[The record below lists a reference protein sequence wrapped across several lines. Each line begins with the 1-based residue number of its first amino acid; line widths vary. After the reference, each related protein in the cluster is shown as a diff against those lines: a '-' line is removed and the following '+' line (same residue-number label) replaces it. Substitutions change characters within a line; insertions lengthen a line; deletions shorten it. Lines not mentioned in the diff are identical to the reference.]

1 MKKLLFAANTLDLG
15 GIEKALVTWL
25 NYLASLGKYEL
36 VLVLEKNQGIFL
48 EELDKKIKIIEYAP
62 SHNKVVLL
70 RKIINAIKRFAFIGR
85 YKNKFDF
92 AVSFATY
99 SHMSSFVARTASKKS
114 ALWGHADYLEL
125 YQGDKEKMREF
136 FENLHYEKFKKFVF
150 VSEEGKNSFISVFPE
165 QEGKVQVC
173 NNLIDADN
181 IKKLANEEI
190 DLVNEERI
198 TFLNV
203 GRHEEIQKRL
213 TRLIE
218 ASKKL
223 KQDGYDFRVL
233 MVGAGP
239 DNEQYRDLVTEEKV
253 DDTIFFLGS
262 QKNPYPYFKFSDAVI
277 LTSDYEGYP
286 VVFLESMVLERPI
299 ITTAVSGSSSVES
312 GGYGIVTKKS
322 TNEIYKAMK
331 QFIEKGYTPKKFDA
345 EAFNKESKEK
355 MQQIIEK

>member
-15 GIEKALVTWL
+15 GIERALVTWL

-36 VLVLEKNQGIFL
+36 VLVLEKKQGIFL

-62 SHNKVVLL
+62 CHNKPVLL
-70 RKIINAIKRFAFIGR
+70 RKVINAIKRLAFICC

-99 SHMSSFVARTASKKS
+99 SQMSSFVARTASKNS

-125 YQGDKEKMREF
+125 YQGNKKMMREF
-136 FENLHYEKFKKFVF
+136 FENLHYEQFNKFVF

-165 QEGKVQVC
+165 QEGKVHVC
-173 NNLIDADN
+173 NNLIDAEN
-181 IKKLANEEI
+181 IRNLANEEI
-190 DLVNEERI
+190 DFVKEERI

-203 GRHEEIQKRL
+203 GRHEEVQKCL

-223 KQDGYDFRVL
+223 KQDGYVFRVL
-233 MVGAGP
+233 MVGDGP
-239 DNEQYRDLVTEEKV
+239 DNEQYRNLVIEAKL
-253 DDTIFFLGS
+253 DDTIFFLGRK
-262 QKNPYPYFKFSDAVI
+262 KNPYPYFKFCDAVV
-277 LTSDYEGYP
+277 LTSEYEGYP
-286 VVFLESMVLERPI
+286 VVFLESMVLAKTI
-299 ITTAVSGSSSVES
+299 ITTAVSGSSSVEE

-322 TNEIYKAMK
+322 TNEIYKAMR

-345 EAFNKESKEK
+345 ESFNEKLKER
-355 MQQIIEK
+355 MQQIIDI